1 MNDEFILSIDP
12 VKFRSTNAP
21 WNDLMLNDP
30 WSVGYVSSLIEAK
43 EWTSKE
49 EWESAYY
56 ASGNERRNL
65 IGTHS
70 DVLDNFQLQRYDK
83 NKINSLSWTDKNLN
97 YQKGR
102 TKEDLELKAKFLYE
116 NVKDNGYGLS
126 ISDCIE
132 CVRFRTICETW
143 NGIIIR
149 ENNTISTLKRLFPS
163 IDFCKTSGEIDH
175 NYAVDYELKSNGRL
189 ICGIQIKPKS
199 YMGSAKYLENARNAN
214 ARKYADYKQNF
225 GVDVC
230 TVISKTNGD
239 ILNQE
244 VLDTIKNMAK

>member
-1 MNDEFILSIDP
+1 M
-12 VKFRSTNAP
+12 
-21 WNDLMLNDP
+21 
-30 WSVGYVSSLIEAK
+30 
-43 EWTSKE
+43 
-49 EWESAYY
+49 
-56 ASGNERRNL
+56 
-65 IGTHS
+65 
-70 DVLDNFQLQRYDK
+70 
-83 NKINSLSWTDKNLN
+83 N